1 MKLTSSSSMEEGSM
15 LNAKRRKLAWEERKL
30 VTAGGIFHLKAQLQ
44 IEEMEKGAKSEAA
57 ASLRRCAKAA
67 LLLHS
72 LNSPISQ
79 NQWKREIHD
88 LKIELL
94 KERFMRKKMKLCAI
108 TELFVQLLLLL
119 SVCNFVLL

>member
-1 MKLTSSSSMEEGSM
+1 
-15 LNAKRRKLAWEERKL
+15 
-30 VTAGGIFHLKAQLQ
+30 
-44 IEEMEKGAKSEAA
+44 MEKGAKSEAA

-79 NQWKREIHD
+79 NQ
-88 LKIELL
+88 
-94 KERFMRKKMKLCAI
+94 ERFMRKKMKLCAI